1 MARSSRKILV
11 DASMATAGG
20 GYTYIVNIV
29 APLARMAPE
38 YHFRVVTR
46 GQKIAQALPRLDNV
60 EVDLRAAAGLRERLR
75 CTHVEMPRL
84 LASWGADLYYS
95 VGELATLRTPC
106 PSIAAFRNAAIFW
119 PEWVEYRWQQ
129 QIRLRLL
136 YRLAKLTARSC
147 DRILFVSEDSARWI
161 GDLLGLPE
169 ERRAVV
175 HHGID
180 LEAWRP
186 KGGESPHPRPYIL
199 SVGTIY
205 PYKSYVLLI
214 EAWLA
219 LAARRPDL
227 PDLVIVGDDQ
237 EPSYTRRMVETRAA
251 AGPLAERIHIRGEV
265 PYAEIQ
271 RYYEHA
277 ELFVFPSYIE
287 TFGHPLL
294 ESMASGIPLVATDMG
309 SFREIAGDAAHYAE
323 ARQAAAF
330 TQAMEEVLYDES
342 LRTALLARG
351 RARVSQFTWQ
361 RSAEK
366 LLALFDEVMDAR

>member
-1 MARSSRKILV
+1 MARSSRRILV

-20 GYTYIVNIV
+20 GFTYIVNIV

-46 GQKIAQALPRLDNV
+46 GQNIAAALPRCDNV
-60 EVDLRAAAGLRERLR
+60 EVDLRPAAGLRERLR

-84 LASWGADLYYS
+84 LSSWGADLYYS

-119 PEWVEYRWQQ
+119 PDWVEYRWQQ

-161 GDLLGLPE
+161 GDGIGLPE
-169 ERRAVV
+169 ERRAVI

-180 LEAWRP
+180 LEAWRTR
-186 KGGESPHPRPYIL
+186 GGESPHPRPYIL

-219 LAARRPDL
+219 LAERRPTL

-237 EPSYTRRMVETRAA
+237 EPSYTKRMYEARSAG
-251 AGPLAERIHIRGEV
+251 GPLAERIHIRGEV

-294 ESMASGIPLVATDMG
+294 EAMASGIPMVATEMG
-309 SFREIAGDAAHYAE
+309 SFQEIAGDAARYAE
-323 ARQAAAF
+323 AGRSDSFAA
-330 TQAMEEVLYDES
+330 AMEEVLYDEGV
-342 LRTALLARG
+342 RTALVEQG
-351 RARVSQFTWQ
+351 RARVAKFTWQ

-366 LLALFDEVMDAR
+366 LLALFDGVMDAR

>member
-46 GQKIAQALPRLDNV
+46 GQRIAEALPRFDNV
-60 EVDLRAAAGLRERLR
+60 EVDLRPAAGLRERLR
-75 CTHVEMPRL
+75 CTHIEMPRL
-84 LASWGADLYYS
+84 LSSWGADLYYS

-119 PEWVEYRWQQ
+119 PDWVQYRWQQ

-147 DRILFVSEDSARWI
+147 DRILFVSGDSARWI
-161 GDLLGLPE
+161 GDGIRLPE
-169 ERRAVV
+169 ERRAVI

-186 KGGESPHPRPYIL
+186 KGGASPRSRPYIL

-237 EPSYTRRMVETRAA
+237 EPSYTKRMVEARAS
-251 AGPLAERIHIRGEV
+251 GGDLAERIHIQGEV
-265 PYAEIQ
+265 PYTEIQ

-277 ELFVFPSYIE
+277 ELVVFPSYIE

-294 ESMASGIPLVATDMG
+294 EAMASGIPLVATDMG
-309 SFREIAGDAAHYAE
+309 SFREIAGDAARYAKS
-323 ARQAAAF
+323 RQAASF
-330 TQAMEEVLYDES
+330 TDAMEDVLYGEGVG
-342 LRTALLARG
+342 TALVERG
-351 RARVSQFTWQ
+351 SARVAQCTWQ

-366 LLALFDEVMDAR
+366 LLTLFDEVMAGR